1 MGRAAPRPLFG
12 LAPGGVYHATSVSR
26 SPVRSYRTL
35 SPLPV
40 PSPLRAA
47 GHRRSALCGTFRRL
61 CAEALGL
68 PGVTRHPALWSS
80 DFPPSEPPKRP
91 NGDPHFAH
99 YHTDS
104 DEKSGATG
112 AGSPIVISVEKL
124 KVMECTHKRGV
135 GHATAVGRKLR
146 WAPPPFQPPAHTGCW
161 CLTQQTQQQE
171 HGRREPNSL
180 VRHRLLAQ
188 PNPPAPNCH
197 PDEQLLTRTL
207 AGQRA

>member
-1 MGRAAPRPLFG
+1 MRPLSPAARCALTAPFHPCLCRRPEERPAIGG
-12 LAPGGVYHATSVSR
+12 LLSVALSVASAPKRSGSR
-26 SPVRSYRTL
+26 
-35 SPLPV
+35 
-40 PSPLRAA
+40 A
-47 GHRRSALCGTFRRL
+47 
-61 CAEALGL
+61 L
-68 PGVTRHPALWSS
+68 PGTLPCGARTFLRRNHRSGPTATLTS
-80 DFPPSEPPKRP
+80 
-91 NGDPHFAH
+91 HTI
-99 YHTDS
+99 HTDS

-124 KVMECTHKRGV
+124 KLMECTHKRGV